1 MSKWGRQR
9 ERERERERER
19 ILSRLCT
26 VSTEPDSGLEL
37 RNGEIMTLAKV
48 GH

>member
-1 MSKWGRQR
+1 MG
-9 ERERERERER
+9 EAERERERER
-19 ILSRLCT
+19 ILSRLRT
-26 VSTEPDSGLEL
+26 VGTELDSGLEL